1 MMELGMNPQIVATGA
16 ANPAFAEKAA
26 EIAPG
31 AKVSMGADFA
41 QIAEEAKSRDIEFMV
56 GPFTG
61 RRMAKDGNIPLL
73 RVGLPN
79 HDRFGASH
87 QLLLGYEGSMNLV
100 ESMANVLLESRESVP
115 A

>member
-1 MMELGMNPQIVATGA
+1 VATGA

-31 AKVSMGADFA
+31 SKVSMGADFS
-41 QIAEEAKSRDIEFMV
+41 QIAEEAKSRDIELLV

-61 RRMAKDGNIPLL
+61 RRIARKSNIPLL

-100 ESMANVLLESRESVP
+100 EDMANVLLESRERIP